1 MNFAKLSRRNRIL
14 LIVGVVV
21 AISVAGWWL
30 YNRTVNPNGS
40 GLAAS
45 GTVEAVE
52 VQIASEVSGKVA
64 EIMVEEGDSFQAGDP
79 LFRLDDELLKS
90 QRAQTAAALQAA
102 KDNLTASQ
110 VAVDTA
116 EVALKV
122 AETNAEA
129 AKASAEAE
137 LLPAQQALQN
147 LYDNA
152 DVTKTAAE
160 QALAV
165 ATRTARE
172 AQYQYDNF
180 TVPSDQAGMTTAK
193 ALEVMKARL
202 DVARKNFE
210 PYKYEDSGNATRD
223 DLKDALDEAQ
233 AAYDAAVRRLELETA
248 LNQANARQQKAQ
260 LDVDALQNGPK
271 NEDVAA
277 MEARITAIQTAPK
290 QAEAAVEQ
298 ARTGIDSAKAKL
310 AQAQSAVAQAQAALD
325 SIDVQLKKLVVHAPS
340 SGVLLARGI
349 EPGEVVAAGA
359 SVMTIGLL
367 DNLNITVYLPED
379 RYGAIKLGQKANVT
393 VDSFPGRVFTAT
405 IINISDKAEYTPRN
419 VQTVEGR
426 KSTVYAVKLS
436 IANQDL
442 ALKIGMPADVS
453 FE

>member
-1 MNFAKLSRRNRIL
+1 MNISKLSHRNRIV
-14 LIVGVVV
+14 LIVVVV
-21 AISVAGWWL
+21 LALSAGGWWL
-30 YNRTVNPNGS
+30 YNRGLSSTGS
-40 GLAAS
+40 AIAAS

-52 VQIASEVSGKVA
+52 VQIASEVAGKVV
-64 EIMVEEGDSFQAGDP
+64 EIMVDEGDSFKAGDT
-79 LFRLDDELLKS
+79 LFRLDDEMLKS

-102 KDNLTASQ
+102 QDNLTASQ

-116 EVALKV
+116 NVTLKV

-129 AKASAEAE
+129 AKASSEAE

-152 DVTKTAAE
+152 GVTKTAAD
-160 QALAV
+160 QALAT
-165 ATRTARE
+165 ATRAARE

-180 TVPSDQAGMTTAK
+180 SVPSDQAGMTTSQ
-193 ALEVMKARL
+193 ALVVMKERL
-202 DVARKNFE
+202 DQARKNFE
-210 PYKYEDSGNATRD
+210 PYKYEDSTNKTRE

-248 LNQANARQQKAQ
+248 LNQANARQKKAQ
-260 LDVDALQNGPK
+260 FDLDALQNGPK
-271 NEDVAA
+271 TEDVAVL
-277 MEARITAIQTAPK
+277 EASINAILAAPK

-298 ARTGIDSAKAKL
+298 ARTGIAQAKAKL
-310 AQAQSAVAQAQAALD
+310 EQAQSAVLQAQAALD
-325 SIDVQLKKLVVHAPS
+325 SIDVQLKKLVINAPS

-367 DNLNITVYLPED
+367 ENLNITVYVPED
-379 RYGAIKLGQKANVT
+379 RYGEIKLGQEAKVT
-393 VDSFPGRVFTAT
+393 VDSFPGRVFTGKIT
-405 IINISDKAEYTPRN
+405 NISDKAEYTPRN
-419 VQTVEGR
+419 VQTVAGR
-426 KSTVYAVKLS
+426 KTTVFAVRLS
-436 IANQDL
+436 IANPDL

>member
-1 MNFAKLSRRNRIL
+1 MNFAKLSRRNKIL

-21 AISVAGWWL
+21 VLSAAAWWL
-30 YNRTVNPNGS
+30 YNRGLNPNGS
-40 GLAAS
+40 ALAAS

-52 VQIASEVSGKVA
+52 VQIASEVPGKVA
-64 EIMVEEGDSFQAGDP
+64 EIMVDEGDSFQAGDP
-79 LFRLDDELLKS
+79 LFRLDDELLQS

-102 KDNLTASQ
+102 QDNLTASQ
-110 VAVDTA
+110 VAVDTSQ
-116 EVALKV
+116 VALKV

-129 AKASAEAE
+129 AKASAEAA
-137 LLPAQQALQN
+137 LLPAQQVLQN
-147 LYDNA
+147 LYDNSN
-152 DVTKTAAE
+152 VTKTAAE
-160 QALAV
+160 QTLAA
-165 ATRTARE
+165 ATRAARE

-180 TVPSDQAGMTTAK
+180 TVPSDQAGMTTAQ

-210 PYKYEDSGNATRD
+210 PYKYEDSGNTTRE
-223 DLKDALDEAQ
+223 DLKDALDDAQ

-248 LNQANARQQKAQ
+248 LNQANARQQKALHDLQ
-260 LDVDALQNGPK
+260 ALQNGPK
-271 NEDVAA
+271 TEDVAA
-277 MEARITAIQTAPK
+277 LEANINAIQEAPK

-298 ARTGIDSAKAKL
+298 ARTGIASAKAKL
-310 AQAQSAVAQAQAALD
+310 LQAQSAVVQAQAALE
-325 SIDVQLKKLVVHAPS
+325 SIDVQLRKLVVHAPS

-367 DNLNITVYLPED
+367 ENLNITVYVPED
-379 RYGAIKLGQKANVT
+379 RYGAIKLGQKAKVT
-393 VDSFPGRVFTAT
+393 VDSFPGRTFTAT
-405 IINISDKAEYTPRN
+405 ITNISDKAEYTPRN

-436 IANQDL
+436 IANPDL